1 MAIDV
6 MRGNVMI
13 QERLYRIEE
22 EQGRTSRAPKYGSWV
37 EDGRRKGLLERQK
50 KNMEGVAS

>member
-1 MAIDV
+1 
-6 MRGNVMI
+6 MI